1 MRDAW
6 RFHSPVTIL
15 FGAGRAAEVNQI
27 VEGRP
32 FVVTTRGARGRGP
45 VAEIM
50 AAFDPEVAVFDR
62 VTANPTLEGVNQAIE
77 AATSED
83 VGTIVALGGG
93 SVMDTAKVVA
103 LAVAAPSFSLARFAG
118 GSHEWDDVVPTRLV
132 MMPTTAGTGAEVT
145 PFATVWD
152 EGARRKISVGTPRMH
167 ADFAVVDPTLT
178 ASMSW
183 LVTLS
188 TGLDALAQCF
198 ESVANR
204 NATPITT
211 SLALTGAELVWQALP
226 ILKRELTNAEARR
239 KMAEAALLS
248 GLAIAHTR
256 TSLAHS
262 MSYPVTVNFGLPH
275 GLACA
280 LNLPAV
286 LDFEAHSRHD
296 GLETLAARLGLEG
309 APSLGRHLRE
319 LFERLGVRAAIREWI
334 PSADV
339 LRPLASQMMTPNRAG
354 NSLRPVG
361 QAEIDLILRSTS
373 RWLEVET

>member
-6 RFHSPVTIL
+6 GFHSPVTVL
-15 FGAGRAAEVNQI
+15 FGAGRAAEVGQF

-32 FVVTTRGARGRGP
+32 FVVTTQGARARGP
-45 VAEIM
+45 TADVM
-50 AAFDPEVAVFDR
+50 AGFDREAVVFDS
-62 VTANPTLEGVNQAIE
+62 VTTNPTLEGFAQAID
-77 AATSED
+77 AATSQD

-103 LAVAAPSFSLARFAG
+103 LAVAAPSFSLARFSG
-118 GSHEWDDVVPTRLV
+118 GSREWDEVVPRRLV
-132 MMPTTAGTGAEVT
+132 TLPTTAGTGAEVT

-152 EGARRKISVGTPRMH
+152 EGARRKLSVGTPRMH

-188 TGLDALAQCF
+188 TGLDALSQCF
-198 ESVANR
+198 ESIANR

-211 SLALTGAELVWQALP
+211 SLALRGVELVWEALP
-226 ILKRELTNAEARR
+226 VLNDDLTNTEARC
-239 KMAEAALLS
+239 KMAEVALRS
-248 GLAIAHTR
+248 GVAIAHTR

-262 MSYPVTVNFGLPH
+262 MSYPLTLNLGLPH

-286 LDFEAHSRHD
+286 LDFEAPSQHD
-296 GLETLAARLGLEG
+296 GLELVAETLGLSG
-309 APSLGRHLRE
+309 AASLGGHLRE
-319 LFERLGVRAAIREWI
+319 LFERIGVRGAIQQWI

-339 LRPLASQMMTPNRAG
+339 LRSLAAEMVTPNRAD
-354 NSLRPVG
+354 NSLRAVG
-361 QAEIDLILRSTS
+361 RAEIDLILRSTA
-373 RWLEVET
+373 RWLDVP